1 MFVVCLCMGWPCAR
15 CTIQRQSFVATW
27 LHRPRWFETKNILIS
42 RSDTAFVDANGERIH
57 SGIFR
62 VAQSINQT
70 DWQGVTKRRPVSINA
85 NHQMSVASLFISI
98 FLGQKEGELFWSCG
112 TAHSYWQPIIEEY
125 FAFGFILR
133 NWNVITIVS
142 IPLRQWNLFEKYLG
156 KRMSCTHRGSGFF
169 KIKLKQCP
177 NSNLWKTLCM
187 PVFDLASIIWQ
198 KSRFGKILVIVII
211 KG

>member
-1 MFVVCLCMGWPCAR
+1 MLFLLGFVCWLSMYGLALCKMFNSTSIICGNMASPAPLVWN
-15 CTIQRQSFVATW
+15 
-27 LHRPRWFETKNILIS
+27 KNILIS

-62 VAQSINQT
+62 VGQSINQT

-112 TAHSYWQPIIEEY
+112 TAHSDWQPISEEY

-133 NWNVITIVS
+133 NWNIITIVS
-142 IPLRQWNLFEKYLG
+142 GEPQNCPLGGQSWGGQILYNGTYLRNILEKRL
-156 KRMSCTHRGSGFF
+156 SCTHRGSGFF
-169 KIKLKQCP
+169 
-177 NSNLWKTLCM
+177 
-187 PVFDLASIIWQ
+187 
-198 KSRFGKILVIVII
+198 
-211 KG
+211 

>member
-1 MFVVCLCMGWPCAR
+1 MFVGCLCMGWPCAR
-15 CTIQRQSFVATW
+15 SSIQRQSFVATW

-42 RSDTAFVDANGERIH
+42 RSDTAFVDANGKRIH

-98 FLGQKEGELFWSCG
+98 FLGQKEGELFWSCR

-133 NWNVITIVS
+133 NWNIITIVS
-142 IPLRQWNLFEKYLG
+142 IPLTQWNLFEKYLG
-156 KRMSCTHRGSGFF
+156 KRMSCTYRGSGFF
-169 KIKLKQCP
+169 
-177 NSNLWKTLCM
+177 
-187 PVFDLASIIWQ
+187 
-198 KSRFGKILVIVII
+198 
-211 KG
+211 